1 MTILTVPTPHGPI
14 TGELTHAHD
23 SRGFVVI
30 AHVDDLHSPSH
41 RQQLSQALAMSG
53 LGVLNL
59 DLVTGGEERFPDIH
73 ANVPLL
79 AQRLAAALDTLQ
91 RNGLIENL
99 RVGLYGAS
107 HGSPVVTR
115 VAALRDALVRAVVCV
130 GGLIDLA
137 GMQYLTALNAPL
149 LMVAG
154 EQEQAI
160 RQAAERV
167 LPRLPNRHELHLVP
181 QADGQWADPEHFA
194 QLCRLTGD
202 WFKRYL
208 LVD

>member
-1 MTILTVPTPHGPI
+1 M
-14 TGELTHAHD
+14 
-23 SRGFVVI
+23 
-30 AHVDDLHSPSH
+30 
-41 RQQLSQALAMSG
+41 
-53 LGVLNL
+53 
-59 DLVTGGEERFPDIH
+59 TGGEERFPDIH

-160 RQAAERV
+160 RQGSGAGPAPPAEPSRV
-167 LPRLPNRHELHLVP
+167 APCPPGRWPMGRSRTFRPALPTDRRLSSN
-181 QADGQWADPEHFA
+181 ATCW
-194 QLCRLTGD
+194 
-202 WFKRYL
+202 
-208 LVD
+208 